1 MQMQYIC
8 QMNCLH
14 WLDIKGCSY
23 AESKKLRKD
32 KVNPAELAAS
42 KPLASEQASEDV
54 VGGANTTFGGA
65 TRALGARR
73 RFQLGV
79 CFIAL
84 ICPYRT
90 RLTEPKTA
98 PDAVVLATARRQAL
112 LKNRGRTRLPTRSCT
127 QAASGQE
134 ANRPPDA
141 PSIDNS
147 QQRRHRHADALG
159 S

>member
-65 TRALGARR
+65 TRALGKCTSIIEAWLFLSR
-73 RFQLGV
+73 
-79 CFIAL
+79 
-84 ICPYRT
+84 ICPHHT
-90 RLTEPKTA
+90 R
-98 PDAVVLATARRQAL
+98 
-112 LKNRGRTRLPTRSCT
+112 PTV
-127 QAASGQE
+127 SGQV
-134 ANRPPDA
+134 RGT
-141 PSIDNS
+141 
-147 QQRRHRHADALG
+147 Q
-159 S
+159 

>member
-1 MQMQYIC
+1 MQYIC

-65 TRALGARR
+65 TRALGNFAALPSWMLDCGAFAR
-73 RFQLGV
+73 L
-79 CFIAL
+79 A
-84 ICPYRT
+84 
-90 RLTEPKTA
+90 RLT
-98 PDAVVLATARRQAL
+98 
-112 LKNRGRTRLPTRSCT
+112 
-127 QAASGQE
+127 ASGHTRQT
-134 ANRPPDA
+134 
-141 PSIDNS
+141 
-147 QQRRHRHADALG
+147 L
-159 S
+159 

>member
-54 VGGANTTFGGA
+54 VGGANTPFGGA
-65 TRALGARR
+65 TRDLGARR
-73 RFQLGV
+73 GASNFEGINSAA
-79 CFIAL
+79 FA
-84 ICPYRT
+84 
-90 RLTEPKTA
+90 
-98 PDAVVLATARRQAL
+98 ATPRVSPRAKERA
-112 LKNRGRTRLPTRSCT
+112 
-127 QAASGQE
+127 
-134 ANRPPDA
+134 
-141 PSIDNS
+141 
-147 QQRRHRHADALG
+147 
-159 S
+159 

>member
-65 TRALGARR
+65 TRALDGTPR
-73 RFQLGV
+73 RFHHGGTATPHLPGSH
-79 CFIAL
+79 ASHRE
-84 ICPYRT
+84 RT
-90 RLTEPKTA
+90 YA
-98 PDAVVLATARRQAL
+98 PDAVVIAAAPSQAL
-112 LKNRGRTRLPTRSCT
+112 EKNLGRTRLPTPV
-127 QAASGQE
+127 APHSGCQ
-134 ANRPPDA
+134 RP
-141 PSIDNS
+141 
-147 QQRRHRHADALG
+147 G